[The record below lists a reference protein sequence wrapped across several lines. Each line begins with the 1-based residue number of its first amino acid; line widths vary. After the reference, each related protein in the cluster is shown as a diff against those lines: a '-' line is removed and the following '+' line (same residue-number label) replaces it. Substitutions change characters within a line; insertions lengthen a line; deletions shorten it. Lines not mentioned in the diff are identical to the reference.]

1 MLTFVFWLVL
11 IIMILGAAGTILPV
25 VPGTPLIFLA
35 ALGYGIYEHFQ
46 NVTVTVLA
54 VLFFLMVVSLLID
67 YFAGVVGAK
76 KYGATKYGTWGSFLG
91 GIVGVLIFN
100 IPGLLVGPFAGAVI
114 GEIVSGKKIDQA
126 LKVGFGSVLG
136 LAGGAFF
143 KFVIALAMIVIYVTV
158 LV

>member
-35 ALGYGIYEHFQ
+35 ALGYGLYEHFQ
-46 NVTVTVLA
+46 KVTVTVLA

-91 GIVGVLIFN
+91 GIVGVVIFN
-100 IPGLLVGPFAGAVI
+100 IPGLLVGPFVGAVI
-114 GEIVSGKKIDQA
+114 GETVSGKKIDHA
-126 LKVGFGSVLG
+126 LKVGLGTVLG

-143 KFVIALAMIVIYVTV
+143 KFVIALAMIVIYVSI

>member
-11 IIMILGAAGTILPV
+11 IVMILGAAGTILPV

-35 ALGYGIYEHFQ
+35 ALGYGLYEHFQ
-46 NVTVTVLA
+46 NITISVLA

-76 KYGATKYGTWGSFLG
+76 KYGATRYGTWGSFLG
-91 GIVGVLIFN
+91 GIVGVVIFN
-100 IPGLLVGPFAGAVI
+100 IPGLLIGPFAGAVI
-114 GEIVSGKKIDQA
+114 GELVSGKKIDQA
-126 LKVGFGSVLG
+126 LKVGLGSVLG

-143 KFVIALAMIVIYVTV
+143 KFVIALAMIVIYVSI